1 MNLSS
6 INSLRGLI
14 ILLIVTL
21 LSLMPLY
28 GQEEKPLKIDNGIL
42 DLSAWDLS
50 KNGPVKVEGDAQFYW
65 MKLYRSED
73 FRKKNPPKPDT
84 YVKIPGRWGTGS
96 IQGKGIPPDGYATY
110 RFVIKNAPSSETL
123 GFKLLSIG
131 TAYRL
136 FVNGKEIASE
146 GRVGTSKSESAPSLF
161 PKVTGFIPESSDI
174 EVIFHV
180 SNYHYYHAGVFDPI
194 HFGLAPDLY
203 EKRMRKIIFALFI
216 LGSIFIMALYH
227 LGLFL
232 LRRKYMAPLWFALF
246 CIFLFMRSVVQNERI
261 LPYLLGSMPFE
272 ILFKIE
278 FIGWYMG
285 LAMYATFLYALF
297 REEFSKRFLI
307 ILHVLLFGGSLA
319 TAILPARIH
328 SNILPAYMGITLI
341 FSLYALFVI
350 IVAII
355 HRRLSAVTI
364 FLGSLALFATAIN
377 DILASLKVIDSI
389 FLMPIGL
396 FIFIF
401 AQAYTLAERYSSSF
415 ETSESLKVRVEEDNR
430 NLTGI
435 LQNIREAASDLT
447 DFSDTLKNTTKELQD
462 DMQNQGSSLIET
474 SSSTEEVAAAVM
486 SISDNVRNQDRAINE
501 NNSIL
506 NEYVESLKQI
516 TGAARN
522 ANSLSSISKEK
533 TEQSRNRLMEI
544 IRGMES
550 IRNSSSAINEIT
562 EMINEISE
570 QTNLLSLNASI
581 EAARAGESGRG
592 FAVVAEEIGKLADR
606 SIAQAKS
613 IQEHVRTTIESIE
626 NETEIINNSSE
637 VIMEIGNAVNDV
649 NTAVKTI
656 LELCL
661 KQEKLASTIQDNM
674 SSIARESSYITS
686 ATDEQKTTMEEVSKS
701 LEHLTTIMDHVVN
714 NTNTLMDSTLILH
727 KQTEAMKKIS
737 RGGIRD

>member
-1 MNLSS
+1 MGV
-6 INSLRGLI
+6 ISLALA
-14 ILLIVTL
+14 L
-21 LSLMPLY
+21 LSMVPLH
-28 GQEEKPLKIDNGIL
+28 GQEKDPVQITRGTL
-42 DLSAWDLS
+42 DLAPWDLS
-50 KNGPVKVEGDAQFYW
+50 KDGPVKIEGDVEFYW
-65 MKLYRSED
+65 KKLYRTDD

-84 YVKIPGRWGTGS
+84 YIKIPGPW
-96 IQGKGIPPDGYATY
+96 GKGKIKGENIPPDGFGTY
-110 RFVIKNAPSSETL
+110 RFVIKNVQSSKTL

-146 GRVGTSKSESAPSLF
+146 GRVGKSKSEGHPSVF
-161 PKVTGFIPESSDI
+161 PKVADFIPEGSDI

-194 HFGLAPDLY
+194 HFGLASDLY
-203 EKRMRKIIFALFI
+203 NKRMRNIIFSLFI

-232 LRRKYMAPLWFALF
+232 LRRKYRAPLWFALF
-246 CIFLFMRSVVQNERI
+246 CLFLFMRSIVQNERI

-272 ILFKIE
+272 IIFKIE
-278 FIGWYMG
+278 FAGWYMG
-285 LAMYATFLYALF
+285 LAMYATFLYSLF

-307 ILHVLLFGGSLA
+307 IILALLFTGSLV

-341 FSLYALFVI
+341 FSLYALYVI
-350 IVAII
+350 ILAIFR
-355 HRRLSAVTI
+355 RRLSAVTI
-364 FLGSLALFATAIN
+364 FLGSMALFATTMN

-389 FLMPIGL
+389 YVMPIGL

-401 AQAYTLAERYSSSF
+401 AQAYTLAERYSTSF
-415 ETSESLKVRVEEDNR
+415 ETAEKLKVRVEEDNR
-430 NLTGI
+430 I
-435 LQNIREAASDLT
+435 LIDILSNIREAATDLT

-462 DMQNQGSSLIET
+462 DMENQGASLLET
-474 SSSTEEVAAAVM
+474 SSSSEEVAAAVM
-486 SISDNVRNQDRAINE
+486 SISDNVKNQDRAINE

-516 TGAARN
+516 TEAARN
-522 ANSLSSISKEK
+522 ANSLSSISKDK

-562 EMINEISE
+562 EIINEISE

-581 EAARAGESGRG
+581 EAARAGDSGRG

-606 SIAQAKS
+606 SITQAKS

-626 NETEIINNSSE
+626 NETEIINNSAD

-649 NTAVKTI
+649 NTAVETI

-661 KQEKLASTIQDNM
+661 KQEQLAATIQDNM

-727 KQTEAMKKIS
+727 KQTEAMRKIS
-737 RGGIRD
+737 RGEESKGDA